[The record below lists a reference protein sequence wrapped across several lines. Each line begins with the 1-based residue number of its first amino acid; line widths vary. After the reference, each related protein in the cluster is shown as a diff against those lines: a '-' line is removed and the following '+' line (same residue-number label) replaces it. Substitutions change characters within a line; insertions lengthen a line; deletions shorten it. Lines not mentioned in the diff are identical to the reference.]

1 MSTDKRELKF
11 VATAEK
17 GEVSAMLM
25 RPEDAIGLLVLGHGA
40 SSNMRH
46 PMLESVSEA
55 MADAGIATFRYQ
67 FPYMEAGGGGRNSN
81 AVLMETVRSAAAAAR
96 QAEPRLPLFA
106 GGHSMSGRMTTMAA
120 AEDPIEGIAG
130 IVLVGFPLHPSG
142 KRGTER
148 AEHLARVTVP
158 MLFLSGTRDKL
169 AELDLLEPVTQGLGK
184 QATLHLV
191 DTADHGF
198 KPLKRTR
205 TQEETVFEEMARV
218 TKAWMQKASS
228 RRDAKTPRRAG
239 I

>member
-1 MSTDKRELKF
+1 MSTVIRELKF
-11 VATAEK
+11 EATAEK
-17 GEVSAMLM
+17 GKVSALLM
-25 RPEDAIGLLVLGHGA
+25 RPDDAKGMLVLGHGA
-40 SSNMRH
+40 SSYMRH

-67 FPYMEAGGGGRNSN
+67 FPYMEAGRGGRNSN

-96 QAEPRLPLFA
+96 GEEPGLPLLA

-120 AEDPIEGIAG
+120 AENPIEDVAW

-169 AELDLLEPVTQGLGK
+169 AELYLLEPVIQGLGK

-205 TQEETVFEEMARV
+205 TQEETVFGEMARV
-218 TKAWMQKASS
+218 TREWVEAVVSS
-228 RRDAKTPRRAG
+228 R
-239 I
+239 